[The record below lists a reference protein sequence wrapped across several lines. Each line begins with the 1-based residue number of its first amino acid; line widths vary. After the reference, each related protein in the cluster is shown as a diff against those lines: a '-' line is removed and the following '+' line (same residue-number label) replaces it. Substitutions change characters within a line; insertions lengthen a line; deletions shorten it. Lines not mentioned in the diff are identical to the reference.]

1 MKQPTYRVFETERL
15 VLQPTSEED
24 ADFIFELMNTPKWHQ
39 FIGDRNIDTIEDAK
53 IYIQKKIRPQL
64 ERLGYSNYTLIRKID
79 NLKIGSCGLY
89 DREGLEGIDIGFAL
103 LPAYE
108 SKGYAYEAASKLKR
122 IAFEEFGIEAIRA
135 ITAKD
140 NLASQRLLEKLGLVL
155 SGTVLL
161 PNDEEELLLFEIAN
175 DIYTKEQI

>member
-1 MKQPTYRVFETERL
+1 MKQPAYRVFQTERL
-15 VLQPTSEED
+15 ILQPTSEED

-39 FIGDRNIDTIEDAK
+39 FIGDRNIETIEDAK

-64 ERLGYSNYTLIRKID
+64 ERLGFSNYTLIRKVD
-79 NLKIGSCGLY
+79 MVKIGSCGLY

-103 LPAYE
+103 LPANE
-108 SKGYAYEAASKLKR
+108 SKGYAYEAANKLKTV
-122 IAFEEFGIEAIRA
+122 AFEEFGIEAIRA

-155 SGTVLL
+155 SGTVRL
-161 PNDEEELLLFEIAN
+161 PNDEEELYLYEVKK
-175 DIYTKEQI
+175 D